1 MICGEEFVNKFVFD
15 VDGTL
20 TPSRGLIDLE
30 FKMFFNTFCLTN
42 DVYLVTGSDKPKTVE
57 QIGET
62 FNLCKRVYNCS
73 GNEVWEKDT
82 LVRRNDWTLPSEA
95 HEWLTEQLTT
105 SAFSLRTGLHFEH
118 RPGMCNFSIVGR
130 NATSEQRKQY
140 VDWDNAYDERNL
152 IADKF
157 NQLFPDITATVGGE
171 TGIDIAPKG
180 MDKSQILGDFNKD
193 DNIYF
198 FGDRMDEGGN
208 DYPLAQLVKYPR
220 HVRDWQHT
228 WEWLSC
234 LQEQGVAS

>member
-1 MICGEEFVNKFVFD
+1 MNRFIFD

-20 TPSRGLIDLE
+20 TPSRGVIDPKFHDWFLE
-30 FKMFFNTFCLTN
+30 FTRNNKCW
-42 DVYLVTGSDKPKTVE
+42 LVTGSDYPKTLE
-57 QIGET
+57 QLGKDICESVVTSYNCNGNDT
-62 FNLCKRVYNCS
+62 WFKGKRVNS
-73 GNEVWEKDT
+73 SNWK
-82 LVRRNDWTLPSEA
+82 LPEDA
-95 HEWLTEQLTT
+95 HEWLSEQLTA
-105 SAFSLRTGLHFEH
+105 SNYNIRTGLHFEH
-118 RPGMCNFSIVGR
+118 RPGMINFSVVGR

-140 VDWDNAYDERNL
+140 VDWDNVYDERNL

-180 MDKSQILGDFNKD
+180 RDKSQILSDFNKD

-220 HVRDWQHT
+220 HVRDWQNT
-228 WEWLSC
+228 WEWLSW